1 MIQSINQWLSDN
13 KIDWNK
19 IVLPIMV
26 ILGAM
31 LFFQLTKTI
40 TKRLFKASSAR
51 MNNTQRRQ
59 RVDTIRT
66 LVVSIEKYVVIFV
79 SVVIILSIFGVNVTS
94 MVAGL
99 GIMTAIVGL
108 AFQDLAKDVIAGISL
123 ATENQFDVGDNV
135 EIHGFRGNVISLG
148 LKTTKIMSYKGNI
161 KCIAN
166 RDITEVTNFSDK
178 DGLAEV
184 NVGVAYKHKSEEVE
198 KAFDIVRENLAK
210 NTMQNPALENSL
222 GEMVVNGITDFGD
235 SAIMWR
241 VSMPCKANTAIGI
254 ERAMRREIKSVFDK
268 QGIEIPFPQV
278 VVANA
283 KK

>member
-79 SVVIILSIFGVNVTS
+79 AVVIILSIFGVNVTS

-198 KAFDIVRENLAK
+198 KAFNIVRENLAK

>member
-1 MIQSINQWLSDN
+1 MMQSINQWLTNN
-13 KIDWNK
+13 KIDWSK
-19 IVLPIMV
+19 VILPIVV

-31 LFFQLTKTI
+31 LFFQLIKTI

-79 SVVIILSIFGVNVTS
+79 AIVIILSIFGVNVTS

-99 GIMTAIVGL
+99 GIMTAIIGL
-108 AFQDLAKDVIAGISL
+108 AFQDLAKDIIAGISL

-166 RDITEVTNFSDK
+166 RDITEVTNYSDK
-178 DGLAEV
+178 DSLAEV

-198 KAFDIVRENLAK
+198 KAFDMVRENLAK